1 LWAPYVDSCSSYYT
15 AKEGSRP
22 PYIAP
27 MIDSPGTFDH
37 FSGKKGESPLRFR
50 NIFLPAVMLFWF
62 ISASLFSGEALEARL
77 VIVGPGDP
85 LYTYWGHIGIA
96 LENRETGEDLF
107 YDFGNF
113 SFYSENF
120 YQDFAMGR
128 MMYLGFVTPTDYFIS
143 YSLKEDRDLRIY
155 PLNLGDEELRKLD
168 EILRWWVLPENSEY
182 LYDYFLNNCSTII
195 RDILDDVT
203 GGELKRETATEP
215 DLNYR
220 HYARTGAHESTL
232 SELLLHYL
240 LGSNI
245 DKPISEW
252 DKMFIPQTV
261 ADIALRTVYT
271 GRDGERRRLVE
282 EEIVLKESD
291 RLQVPVD
298 PKALWPWMLVA
309 GIAAGIIWRLSGTV
323 KRKSL
328 RITGTILRV
337 LIVLSVGIPGLLLGF
352 MMTFTDHASTYR
364 NINLWPTFPT
374 ILLALIPIFA
384 ALGKDKIVRRKKE
397 IQLSW
402 IWTVNLAG
410 LLLAVIL
417 RLSGQYAQNA
427 GAFWALS
434 GPLSLAG
441 SLYGLRIQDRL
452 VRIRKAE

>member
-1 LWAPYVDSCSSYYT
+1 
-15 AKEGSRP
+15 
-22 PYIAP
+22 
-27 MIDSPGTFDH
+27 MIDSPGNFYH

-50 NIFLPAVMLFWF
+50 NLFLPAVVFFSF
-62 ISASLFSGEALEARL
+62 IFAPLVSGEDLEARL

-96 LENRETGEDLF
+96 MGNRETGEDLF

-113 SFYSENF
+113 SFYSDNF

-128 MMYLGFVTPTDYFIS
+128 MMYLGFVSPTDYFIS
-143 YSLKEDRDLRIY
+143 NSLKEDRDLRIY
-155 PLNLGDEELRKLD
+155 PLNLGDEELRELD
-168 EILRWWVLPENSEY
+168 EILRWWVLPENREY

-203 GGELKRETATEP
+203 GGELKRNTATEP

-220 HYARTGAHESTL
+220 HYARTGAHESVL
-232 SELLLHYL
+232 SEILLHYL

-252 DKMFIPQTV
+252 DKMFLPQTV
-261 ADIALRTVYT
+261 ADVALGTIYT
-271 GRDGERRRLVE
+271 SRDGEQRRLAKEV
-282 EEIVLKESD
+282 IVLKESD
-291 RLQVPVD
+291 RLAVPD
-298 PKALWPWMLVA
+298 EPKALWPWMLVT

-328 RITGTILRV
+328 RITGTVLRV
-337 LIVLSVGIPGLLLGF
+337 LIVLSVGIPGLVLGF
-352 MMTFTDHASTYR
+352 LMAFTNHASTYG

-384 ALGKDKIVRRKKE
+384 ALGKSNDRRKRE
-397 IQLSW
+397 RQLSW

-410 LLLAVIL
+410 LLLAMVL
-417 RLSGQYAQNA
+417 GLSGQYAQNA

-434 GPLSLAG
+434 GPLALAG
-441 SLYGLRIQDRL
+441 SLFGLRIQDRL
-452 VRIRKAE
+452 ERIRKAE